1 MERQI
6 QEVSFTICWTFVV
19 LTMGS
24 ILSKLD
30 KKQQDLLLGDKA
42 NPFSEEWFAA
52 PSSAP
57 NIPAKLSSTKPSVK
71 DAIAQ
76 QRAMKKMPLD
86 RPGSAADVPTPAK
99 DVSAGIP
106 ARYVTSEMLSCKRS

>member
-1 MERQI
+1 MDQP
-6 QEVSFTICWTFVV
+6 
-19 LTMGS
+19 S

-42 NPFSEEWFAA
+42 NPFSENWFAA

-57 NIPAKLSSTKPSVK
+57 SVPAKLSSTKPSVK

-76 QRAMKKMPLD
+76 QRAMKKTPLD
-86 RPGSAADVPTPAK
+86 RPGSAADIPTPAK
-99 DVSAGIP
+99 DVSAGVP
-106 ARYVTSEMLSCKRS
+106 ARYVTAETTSMYRL